1 MILLNTSNILY
12 LNVLITIL
20 LLLLYVFIVKGC
32 FFYKCSIFF
41 QRLSTKTTVADIYG
55 KELPA
60 VDIFSHAIKYL
71 KDHMINEH
79 KNRGTTIVDS
89 DINWVLTV
97 PAIWDDPAKQFMRK
111 AAEKVNSVRHYYSL
125 NSNVFSCMLFQLFTS
140 FSNTNLCHFESI

>member
-1 MILLNTSNILY
+1 MS
-12 LNVLITIL
+12 LI
-20 LLLLYVFIVKGC
+20 C
-32 FFYKCSIFF
+32 F

-71 KDHMINEH
+71 KDHMINGH
-79 KNRGTTIVDS
+79 KNRGTAIVDS

-111 AAEKVNSVRHYYSL
+111 AAEKVNLV
-125 NSNVFSCMLFQLFTS
+125 
-140 FSNTNLCHFESI
+140 